1 MNIWQPEPGETLLG
15 RAPMTFAT
23 GAATQVKGMRWFRDT
38 ERNDI
43 QAELPGWPEGP
54 VFTPR
59 STGETA
65 ARKTVKGAAMVL
77 GVAVMAVLSSAGGN
91 VSGSSGPDSGKDTP
105 DDPENEV
112 EDFPVMWAAPGT
124 LARTLPWQLDPARSD
139 EKRYRTHAI
148 VTDRRLVVVGLP
160 YHKKDS
166 TIIEDEVLWE
176 TPRSNISEVEHRDFK
191 DGNDVK
197 IVFSDGSWCRLS
209 SFRRQK
215 VTGYLIHPFD
225 VVPLDSLTPA
235 QRGAIDN
242 FVATAH
248 ARDLGTPVVTRRSS
262 GHYRVEV
269 PVPSELS
276 SFFGSGSRSL
286 VMDTDGVEVPH
297 KDIRPEDL

>member
-15 RAPMTFAT
+15 RAPIAFAT
-23 GAATQVKGMRWFRDT
+23 GAAMRVKGMRWFRDT

-43 QAELPGWPEGP
+43 QSELPGWPEGP
-54 VFTPR
+54 VFTTR
-59 STGETA
+59 STGDA
-65 ARKTVKGAAMVL
+65 VARNTVKGAAMAL
-77 GVAVMAVLSSAGGN
+77 GVAVMAALSSAGGN

-105 DDPENEV
+105 DDRKNEV

-124 LARTLPWQLDPARSD
+124 LARTLPWQLDPGRSD
-139 EKRYRTHAI
+139 EKHYRTHAI
-148 VTDRRLVVVGLP
+148 ITDRRLVIVGLP
-160 YHKKDS
+160 YHKKDDNL
-166 TIIEDEVLWE
+166 IEDEVLWE
-176 TPRSNISEVEHRDFK
+176 TPRSSISRFEHWDYK
-191 DGNDVK
+191 DGNDVR
-197 IVFSDGSWCRLS
+197 IVFSDASWCRLS
-209 SFRRQK
+209 SIRRQR
-215 VTGYLIHPFD
+215 VTRYLVH
-225 VVPLDSLTPA
+225 PLDLISLDDLTPA

-248 ARDLGTPVVTRRSS
+248 APDLGTPVVTRRSS
-262 GHYRVEV
+262 GYFRVEV

>member
-1 MNIWQPEPGETLLG
+1 MTIWQPEPGETLLG

-23 GAATQVKGMRWFRDT
+23 GAAMRVKGMRWFRDT

-43 QAELPGWPEGP
+43 QSELPGWPEGP
-54 VFTPR
+54 VYTTR
-59 STGETA
+59 ATGDA
-65 ARKTVKGAAMVL
+65 VARNTVKGAAMAL
-77 GVAVMAVLSSAGGN
+77 GVAVMAALSSAGGN

-105 DDPENEV
+105 DDRENEV

-166 TIIEDEVLWE
+166 KIIEDEVLWE
-176 TPRSNISEVEHRDFK
+176 TPVQHRRGRAQGLQGRGGRQDRILRRLVVQVEQLPTAESNRVSHPPLRSGPAGQPDAGTARRHRE
-191 DGNDVK
+191 
-197 IVFSDGSWCRLS
+197 
-209 SFRRQK
+209 FRRD
-215 VTGYLIHPFD
+215 GPR
-225 VVPLDSLTPA
+225 P
-235 QRGAIDN
+235 
-242 FVATAH
+242 
-248 ARDLGTPVVTRRSS
+248 DLGTPVVTRRSA
-262 GHYRVEV
+262 GYFRVEV

-276 SFFGSGSRSL
+276 SFFGLGSRSL